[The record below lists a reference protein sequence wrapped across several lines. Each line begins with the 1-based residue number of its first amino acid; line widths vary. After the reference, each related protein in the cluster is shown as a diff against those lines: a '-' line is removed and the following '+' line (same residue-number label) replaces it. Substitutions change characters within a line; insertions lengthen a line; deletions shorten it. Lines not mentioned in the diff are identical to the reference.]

1 MNVLH
6 FDQGAEPENDTPKQR
21 GFWHGL
27 AQKLDALA
35 AYPTK
40 HVSEGE
46 LRRFAGD
53 IGGDI
58 GGDIA
63 WRRRLMFKKPH
74 RRRDAMLGRGA
85 ILRAVRTGSKTLVKF
100 PQRPDLTVLSET
112 IPLFYIGQSRHGF
125 WLVREADGRSG
136 GLFLF
141 RRSAVRFAQK
151 KSAPAGCAMMY
162 LNEPFEL
169 DLENQ
174 GGRFIAA
181 VAATMDVVVARAPT
195 FAAFIGMAVS
205 EWRKLLSQLSRAVA
219 GERRNRAALER
230 ELFHGHYKLSSK
242 SDDDLPIP

>member
-1 MNVLH
+1 MGVVH
-6 FDQGAEPENDTPKQR
+6 FDQGATPENDTPERR

-40 HVSEGE
+40 HVASKGE
-46 LRRFAGD
+46 LRRLA
-53 IGGDI
+53 GDI

-74 RRRDAMLGRGA
+74 RRRAAMLGRGA
-85 ILRAVRTGSKTLVKF
+85 MLRAARTGSKKLVKF

-141 RRSAVRFAQK
+141 RRSAVRFARK
-151 KSAPAGCAMMY
+151 KSTPGGYAIMF
-162 LNEPFEL
+162 LNESFEL

-174 GGRFIAA
+174 GSRFIAP
-181 VAATMDVVVARAPT
+181 VAAAMDVVAARAPT
-195 FAAFIGMAVS
+195 FAAFVATAVL

-219 GERRNRAALER
+219 GERRNRALYTNHAATSGPGFFTY
-230 ELFHGHYKLSSK
+230 LFLIASAVQ
-242 SDDDLPIP
+242 